1 MNGCGEPYVV
11 YAPVVFIPQQ
21 VASTTTITKITPQ
34 RTIPTTSETNDA
46 STQTETVPYTSP
58 EASAFDF
65 HKLRSRLPQPR
76 YCPPKYRC
84 IPAGYE
90 TDSEDNLLINWS

>member
-1 MNGCGEPYVV
+1 MNGCGEPYVA
-11 YAPVVFIPQQ
+11 YAPVVFIPQP
-21 VASTTTITKITPQ
+21 VASTTITTT
-34 RTIPTTSETNDA
+34 TIPQPTIPVRSDTKDA

-84 IPAGYE
+84 FDR
-90 TDSEDNLLINWS
+90 T